1 MSIQALIVDDES
13 LARRRVRKLLAQEQD
28 LEVMGE
34 CANGPEAIE
43 FIRERKPDLVFMDVQ
58 MPEVSGFDV
67 LRALPPESLPA
78 VIFVTAHD
86 KHAIE
91 AFEVHALDYLLKPF
105 TQARFREAVRRAR
118 QRLQARGGTAMNQ
131 QFLDWLKASK
141 PDTPSLSRIAIKTGD
156 RTFFVKVEEV
166 DYFESAANYVVL
178 HTRAEN
184 HILRD
189 TLTSLESRLSPKSF
203 LRVSRSV
210 IVNLD
215 RIKELQPGLQGEHV
229 IVLHGNKALAMT
241 RGLREVQERLEYS

>member
-1 MSIQALIVDDES
+1 MTIQALIVDDES
-13 LARRRVRKLLAQEQD
+13 LARKRVRKLLAQEQD
-28 LEVMGE
+28 LEIMGE

-43 FIRERKPDLVFMDVQ
+43 FIRERKPGLVFMDVQ

-118 QRLQARGGTAMNQ
+118 QRLQASGGAAMNQ
-131 QFLDWLKASK
+131 QFLDWLKSSK
-141 PDTPSLSRIAIKTGD
+141 PDTPYLSRIAIKTGD
-156 RTFFVKVEEV
+156 PTFFVKVEEV

-178 HTRAEN
+178 HTRTEN
-184 HILRD
+184 HILRE
-189 TLTSLESRLSPKSF
+189 TLTNLESRLSPKSF

-229 IVLHGNKALAMT
+229 IVLHGNKALPMT